1 MKMYFYRRGKEKNR
15 EEKEKESKNGKLPV
29 VS

>member
-1 MKMYFYRRGKEKNR
+1 MKMYFYRRGKEKKR